1 MAATMVVASPPRG
14 SHNALVVA
22 IANQKGGVG
31 KTTSAVNLGVALAV
45 QGERVLLVDFDP
57 QANASAGLGVP
68 AFEAEKSIYDVVVRG
83 TPLLDVIMSTSV
95 AGLRIAPANI
105 DLAGAELEFVSMLSR
120 EMRLAEGL
128 RAAGGDF
135 DVVLVDCP
143 PSLGLLT
150 VNALAAA
157 DEVLIPVQCEYYALE
172 GLGQLMQNIEL
183 VRKSL
188 NRKLHIG
195 GVLLTMYDGRT
206 RLSSD
211 VATQIRSYFGEAA
224 YQTVI
229 PRSVRL
235 AEAPSYGEPIEHYDA
250 MSPGAVA
257 YRYAAR
263 EFRRRHQQRQE

>member
-1 MAATMVVASPPRG
+1 MVVAPRPRG
-14 SHNALVVA
+14 SHHALVVA

-31 KTTSAVNLGVALAV
+31 KTTSAINLGVGLAL
-45 QGERVLLVDFDP
+45 QGERVLLVDCDP
-57 QANASAGLGVP
+57 QANAGAGLGV
-68 AFEAEKSIYDVVVRG
+68 AVYEAEKSIYSVVVGGKPLPDVVVP
-83 TPLLDVIMSTSV
+83 TCV
-95 AGLRIAPANI
+95 AGLSVAPANVH
-105 DLAGAELEFVSMLSR
+105 LAGAELELVPMLSR

-128 RAAGGDF
+128 RAADGDF

-157 DEVLIPVQCEYYALE
+157 HEVLIPVQCEYYALE

-188 NRKLHIG
+188 NSKLHIG

-211 VATQIRSYFGEAA
+211 VATQIRSYFGDAA
-224 YQTVI
+224 YQIVI

-235 AEAPSYGEPIEHYDA
+235 AEAPSYGEPIELYDP

-257 YRYAAR
+257 YRYAAK
-263 EFRRRHQQRQE
+263 EFRRRHQRQE

>member
-1 MAATMVVASPPRG
+1 MVLAPSPRASH
-14 SHNALVVA
+14 SALVVA

-31 KTTSAVNLGVALAV
+31 KTTSAVNLGAALAL
-45 QGERVLLVDFDP
+45 QGERVLLVDCDP
-57 QANASAGLGVP
+57 QANASAGLGV
-68 AFEAEKSIYDVVVRG
+68 AVFETEKSIYDVVVG
-83 TPLLDVIMSTSV
+83 GMPLLDVVVPTSV
-95 AGLRIAPANI
+95 ERLSVAPANI
-105 DLAGAELEFVSMLSR
+105 DLAGAELELVPMLSR

-128 RAAGGDF
+128 RAARGDF

-157 DEVLIPVQCEYYALE
+157 AEVLIPVQCEYYALE
-172 GLGQLMQNIEL
+172 GLGQLMHNIEL
-183 VRKSL
+183 VRKGL
-188 NRKLHIG
+188 NRTLHIG

-211 VATQIRSYFGEAA
+211 VATQIRSYFGDAA
-224 YQTVI
+224 YRTVI

-235 AEAPSYGEPIEHYDA
+235 AEAPSYGEPIQLYDP

-257 YRYAAR
+257 YRYVAK
-263 EFRRRHQQRQE
+263 EFRRRHRRQE

>member
-1 MAATMVVASPPRG
+1 MITTPRPHG
-14 SHNALVVA
+14 SRDAVVVA

-31 KTTSAVNLGVALAV
+31 KTTSAINLGAALAL
-45 QGERVLLVDFDP
+45 QGERVLLVDLDP

-68 AFEAEKSIYDVVVRG
+68 VFQVEKSIYDVVVG
-83 TPLLDVIMSTSV
+83 GMALLDVVVPTTVADLSV
-95 AGLRIAPANI
+95 APANI
-105 DLAGAELEFVSMLSR
+105 DLAGAELELVSMLSR

-128 RAAGGDF
+128 RPARGDF

-150 VNALAAA
+150 VNALATAH
-157 DEVLIPVQCEYYALE
+157 EVLIPVQCEYYALE
-172 GLGQLMQNIEL
+172 GLGQLMQNIDR

-188 NRKLHIG
+188 NKQLHIG

-211 VATQIRSYFGEAA
+211 VARQIRTYFGDAA
-224 YQTVI
+224 YQTVV

-235 AEAPSYGEPIEHYDA
+235 SEAPSYGEPIELFDP

-257 YRYAAR
+257 YRYVAK
-263 EFRRRHQQRQE
+263 EFRRRHKRQE